1 MTLDKV
7 VVFDL
12 TGPMA
17 HFRKYYTNTSAL
29 TYGFPPRTVLMGI
42 IAAIVGWERDSYYDT
57 LDSGRYAVAIKVP
70 GRRLMQTV
78 NYLRT
83 KKEDLLELRRLGR
96 VPGTQTP
103 LEFLLP
109 AGDHKALRFRVFFSH
124 PDGALVS
131 EVAQRLAEGRS
142 FYPLYLG
149 LTECPASAFLVA
161 ETDLGCLE
169 QLPPSAVVPLTTV
182 LNTALLQDLVLG
194 KTDGPGRLVRE
205 RAPHSFGPGRTL
217 KPPASVVYEASG
229 QPFGVRLRVP
239 AYRVR
244 LKESGPA
251 SVEETVAFLE
261 GGL

>member
-1 MTLDKV
+1 MVL
-7 VVFDL
+7 VFDL

-42 IAAIVGWERDSYYDT
+42 VAAVLGWERDTYYET
-57 LDSGRYAVAIKVP
+57 LDRGRFAVAVKVP

-109 AGDHKALRFRVFFSH
+109 AGEHPALRFRVFFTH
-124 PDGALVS
+124 PDKELLG
-131 EVAQRLAEGRS
+131 EVARRLRVGRS

-149 LTECPASAFLVA
+149 LTECPASVMFVA
-161 ETDLGCLE
+161 QVDPGSYEV
-169 QLPPSAVVPLTTV
+169 LPPHGAVTLTTV
-182 LNTALLQDLVLG
+182 LNAALLQDIVLE
-194 KTDGPGRLVRE
+194 GPAAPRRLVRE

-217 KPPASVVYEASG
+217 KPPVSVIYEAG
-229 QPFGVRLRVP
+229 GRPFAVRLRVP
-239 AYRVR
+239 AYRFR
-244 LKESGPA
+244 LATGVPA
-251 SVEETVAFLE
+251 PVEETVAFLE
-261 GGL
+261 G